1 MSWLRAGITAAA
13 VGLLLSGD
21 GEADGRGRPLGP
33 VASFSGLAGNDWPW
47 DASEVKDVRRV
58 SLAAFPGPLA
68 TLRKVRIV
76 HRHHLAWYAQLEN
89 IHPTFTFDPRALGIN
104 PINGQPW
111 GYDFPA
117 WFYPTTESG
126 LLLWFCELPAVR
138 IHPPPSVVLGP
149 FDGVLDWAGTSG
161 ETISMPWDRQ
171 IQPEYWSTRV
181 SEFTHPAYL
190 AEFCDPDGVVDLSWH
205 SIAYA
210 QVEAPWGAAT
220 LAHKFSAIWDFEV
233 LAVEYVR
240 W

>member
-1 MSWLRAGITAAA
+1 VSWLRAGITAAA

-33 VASFSGLAGNDWPW
+33 MASFSGLVGNDWPW

-126 LLLWFCELPAVR
+126 TLLWFCELPAVGSTCPGTR
-138 IHPPPSVVLGP
+138 LPTLKSRHRGARRHFEISSRPS
-149 FDGVLDWAGTSG
+149 GTSRCWPS
-161 ETISMPWDRQ
+161 SM
-171 IQPEYWSTRV
+171 
-181 SEFTHPAYL
+181 
-190 AEFCDPDGVVDLSWH
+190 
-205 SIAYA
+205 
-210 QVEAPWGAAT
+210 
-220 LAHKFSAIWDFEV
+220 
-233 LAVEYVR
+233 
-240 W
+240 